1 MRIEGAIVAA
11 NAVSHLGN
19 TPVDQQAQ
27 RDRAQ
32 AGNLPLAAQQSAEQG
47 DDARPVGKHMLAQAV
62 GQVEQLMAT
71 VNESLR
77 FKVHE
82 DTNRTIITVVNQD
95 TGEVLREIPSEK
107 FLDLVAM
114 FQKQLS
120 GLLVDEN
127 R

>member
-1 MRIEGAIVAA
+1 MRIEGAIAA
-11 NAVSHLGN
+11 AGAVSQLSN

-32 AGNLPLAAQQSAEQG
+32 VAAIPLAAQQSAEQG
-47 DDARPVGKHMLAQAV
+47 DDARPVGKQMLAQAV
-62 GQVEQLMAT
+62 DQVEQLMTT

-82 DTNRTIITVVNQD
+82 DTNRTIITVVNQE
-95 TGEVLREIPSEK
+95 TGEVIREIPSEK

-114 FQKQLS
+114 FQKQIS

>member
-1 MRIEGAIVAA
+1 MRIEGAILTA
-11 NAVSHLGN
+11 NAVTHLAP
-19 TPVDQQAQ
+19 TPVEQQTQ
-27 RDRAQ
+27 RERAQ
-32 AGNLPLAAQQSAEQG
+32 VAAIPQAAQQSAERG
-47 DDARPVGKHMLAQAV
+47 DDAKPVGKQLLAKAV
-62 GQVEQLMAT
+62 DQVEQLMST

-77 FKVHE
+77 FKIHE

-95 TGEVLREIPSEK
+95 TGEVVREIPSEK

>member
-1 MRIEGAIVAA
+1 MRIEGAIAA
-11 NAVSHLGN
+11 AGAVSQLSN
-19 TPVDQQAQ
+19 LPADQQAQ

-32 AGNLPLAAQQSAEQG
+32 VAAIPLAAQQNAEQG
-47 DDARPVGKHMLAQAV
+47 DNAKPVGKQMLAQAV
-62 GQVEQLMAT
+62 DQVDQLMT
-71 VNESLR
+71 TFNESLR

-82 DTNRTIITVVNQD
+82 DTKRTIVTVVNQD
-95 TGEVLREIPSEK
+95 TGEVIREIPSEK

>member
-1 MRIEGAIVAA
+1 
-11 NAVSHLGN
+11 
-19 TPVDQQAQ
+19 
-27 RDRAQ
+27 
-32 AGNLPLAAQQSAEQG
+32 
-47 DDARPVGKHMLAQAV
+47 MLTQAV
-62 GQVEQLMAT
+62 GQVEQLMTT

-82 DTNRTIITVVNQD
+82 DTNRTIITVVNQE

>member
-1 MRIEGAIVAA
+1 MRIEGAIATA
-11 NAVSHLGN
+11 GAVSQLSN

-32 AGNLPLAAQQSAEQG
+32 LAAIPLAAQQSAEQG
-47 DDARPVGKHMLAQAV
+47 DDAKPVGKQMLAQAV
-62 GQVEQLMAT
+62 DQVDQLMT
-71 VNESLR
+71 TFNESLR

-82 DTNRTIITVVNQD
+82 DTKRTVITVVNQD
-95 TGEVLREIPSEK
+95 TGEVIREIPSEK